1 MVTSMRNALPFDEDK
16 EKARIVSTAGVD
28 AEDVCCR
35 RSRHHQETSTVVRHA
50 PSHLFVPPLMTTP
63 SPSQIPLSLTTL
75 AYQPSQTMSSSP
87 ASASIS
93 CLTQSIPTSV
103 PLPSSPLTLTSM
115 SLPMQTP
122 PEIRHTLLGYV
133 REQDPPPS
141 SHLPARQQCL
151 LQYYH
156 MRRTTQDK
164 SLISGETG
172 SGNSETRCRL
182 AIKTISELSASN
194 PGKKGSKLATRV
206 PAAEFIIESFGNART
221 LFNPNAS
228 RFGKYTELQFT
239 DLP

>member
-1 MVTSMRNALPFDEDK
+1 MVTLMRNALPFDEDK

-35 RSRHHQETSTVVRHA
+35 RSRHHRETSTVVHHA
-50 PSHLFVPPLMTTP
+50 PSHLFVPPLVTTP
-63 SPSQIPLSLTTL
+63 SPSQIPLSLTML
-75 AYQPSQTMSSSP
+75 AHQPSQTMSSSP

-93 CLTQSIPTSV
+93 CPTQSIPTSV
-103 PLPSSPLTLTSM
+103 PLPSLPLTLTSM

-122 PEIRHTLLGYV
+122 SEIRRTLLGYV
-133 REQDPPPS
+133 REQDPLPP
-141 SHLPARQQCL
+141 HIFQLANNA
-151 LQYYH
+151 YYH

-172 SGNSETRCRL
+172 SGKSETRRCL
-182 AIKTISELSASN
+182 AIKTLSELSASN
-194 PGKKGSKLATRV
+194 PGKKSSKLATRV
-206 PAAEFIIESFGNART
+206 PTAEFVIESFGNART

-228 RFGKYTELQFT
+228 HFGKYTELQFT